1 MTSAAE
7 AACVCSPVLSR
18 VHRFILPI
26 FDMQRLSSTCVLVG
40 GRASTSPLLR
50 TSVGLSFWG
59 GVDPS
64 TSLVV
69 DRTHPLYGETLREK
83 ILAIPNGRGSCTGSQ
98 VVLELILNGI
108 APRAMILRQPDSIV
122 ALGAIV
128 AKELFDM
135 SIPIVSIGER
145 RFDEMIERRETY
157 ASVDGDTV
165 RFGSSE
171 MDVRNDAENL
181 RSKEIRRH
189 EECSSDRLMLTEEE
203 EDMCNGSDATA
214 VAMRIL
220 TNAARIDGAT
230 SLIPISQAHI
240 DGCTYIGPGG
250 LQFAQRLADMGG
262 RVRVPTTLNSNSV
275 DRRRW
280 RSLGVSPTL
289 GTPAHALG
297 DAYVQMGCSERS
309 FTCAPYLL
317 STRPEYEEQI
327 AWGESNAVVF
337 ANAVIGA
344 RTQKV
349 ADYLDICC
357 AITGRVPRSGMH
369 LDENR
374 KGRVVL
380 DASDVVSHLTSGD
393 RTDNVDALYPL
404 LGYVCGLRSETKVPV
419 IVGLEHLND
428 VSRDDLKAFCAA
440 FGSTA
445 SVPMFHMVGHTPEAP
460 DLKTALGVDAAH
472 DLYSN
477 RVVLRPGDVEEAW
490 NRLNDDDDTPS
501 VQLVALGNPHLS
513 LTECR
518 DLAALCIDGY
528 ASSDVKV
535 IATLGREVYAQA
547 QAKGYVETMRR
558 FGIEFINDTCWCM
571 LTEPV
576 VPVDGDALITNS
588 AKYAHYAPGLVHK
601 RVHFHGLEGCIE
613 AARTGIVPSAPRW
626 LTRK

>member
-1 MTSAAE
+1 M
-7 AACVCSPVLSR
+7 R
-18 VHRFILPI
+18 
-26 FDMQRLSSTCVLVG
+26 RLASTRVLVA
-40 GRASTSPLLR
+40 GRTSPAPLLR

-64 TSLVV
+64 SSMVV
-69 DRTHPLYGETLREK
+69 DRTHPLYGETLTDK

-98 VVLELILNGI
+98 VILELILNGI
-108 APRAMILRQPDSIV
+108 APRAMILRQPDSIL
-122 ALGAIV
+122 ALGALV
-128 AKELFDM
+128 AEEMFDL
-135 SIPIVSIGER
+135 SLPIVSIGER
-145 RFDEMIERRETY
+145 RFDAMIADENNAQSGTF
-157 ASVDGDTV
+157 AAVDGDTV
-165 RFGSSE
+165 LYGPSE
-171 MDVRNDAENL
+171 IDMRESLNNYNL
-181 RSKEIRRH
+181 RPKVMPHHDTS
-189 EECSSDRLMLTEEE
+189 SSDLILTEEE
-203 EDMCNGSDATA
+203 SEMCEGNDATA

-220 TNAARIDGAT
+220 TRAARIDGAT
-230 SLIPISQAHI
+230 SLLPISQAHI

-250 LQFAQRLADMGG
+250 LRFAQRLAEMGG

-280 RSLGVSPTL
+280 QSLGVSPNL
-289 GTPAHALG
+289 GTPAHDLG
-297 DAYVQMGCSERS
+297 DAYVEMGCSDRS

-317 STRPEYEEQI
+317 NSRPEYEDRI

-344 RTQKV
+344 RTQKI

-357 AITGRVPRSGMH
+357 AITGRVPRSDVY

-374 KGRVVL
+374 KGQVVL
-380 DASDVVSHLTSGD
+380 DASQIVDAVFSSD
-393 RTDNVDALYPL
+393 RTDNNADALYPL

-419 IVGLEHLND
+419 IVGLEHLRD
-428 VSRDDLKAFCAA
+428 VTRDNLKAFCAA

-460 DLKTALGVDAAH
+460 DLETALGGSVDAAYRH
-472 DLYSN
+472 
-477 RVVLRPGDVEEAW
+477 RVVLGSEDVQEAW
-490 NRLNDDDDTPS
+490 HRLNDDDSDAS

-518 DLAALCIDGY
+518 DLALLCVNGHV
-528 ASSDVKV
+528 SRNVKV

-547 QAKGYVETMRR
+547 QAKGYVDTMHR
-558 FGIEFINDTCWCM
+558 FGVDFINDTCWCM

-576 VPVDGDALITNS
+576 VPTKGDALITNS
-588 AKYAHYAPGLVHK
+588 AKYAHYAPGLVRK

-613 AARTGIVPSAPRW
+613 AARTGVVPEEPRW
-626 LTRK
+626 LKRM